1 MARNENYNIVSKRK
15 QNGYEQ
21 QKIESK
27 IIVVQIQCGW
37 LKGAPTQ
44 NTHLWKESIMEVV
57 VVGGGILKVTFTGSG
72 HGVPDI
78 TLSCVAYKSRPLSTN
93 TSSNQL
99 FKKH

>member
-57 VVGGGILKVTFTGSG
+57 VVGGAFW
-72 HGVPDI
+72 
-78 TLSCVAYKSRPLSTN
+78 KSPL
-93 TSSNQL
+93 QAQDMEYQIW
-99 FKKH
+99 HYHV

>member
-1 MARNENYNIVSKRK
+1 MARSENYNIVSKRK

-57 VVGGGILKVTFTGSG
+57 VVVGGGHFESHLYRLRTW
-72 HGVPDI
+72 
-78 TLSCVAYKSRPLSTN
+78 STRYD
-93 TSSNQL
+93 TIMCSI
-99 FKKH
+99 